1 MSTASL
7 EQAFFAADPAYDGRF
22 VGAVLTT
29 GIYCRPSCR
38 ARKPLPANVTYL
50 ADAAAARTAGYRPCL
65 RCQPDDVPAGH
76 HAPADRAD
84 SAGSSPLV
92 DRAERQLREYLAG
105 DRADFDLPIQVPGSP
120 FQERIS
126 ARRARRR

>member
-1 MSTASL
+1 MF
-7 EQAFFAADPAYDGRF
+7 Q
-22 VGAVLTT
+22 
-29 GIYCRPSCR
+29 
-38 ARKPLPANVTYL
+38 L
-50 ADAAAARTAGYRPCL
+50 AITRRRIGPT
-65 RCQPDDVPAGH
+65 
-76 HAPADRAD
+76 

-105 DRADFDLPIQVPGSP
+105 DRVDFDLPIQVPGSP